1 MKKRFAAA
9 ILLWLGLR
17 GLAAAQSPTPA
28 AAQAPA
34 QAPAPTAAQV
44 SAESSAGKPSA
55 PLGAP
60 LKITEGGT
68 SLVARF
74 PTDNPFGAALDSPAM
89 PPVKPLI
96 PKVLM
101 TDEMYVAIRVDAK
114 GKATSFKRVRDPI
127 PSIGADT
134 QKSLLRWVFDPPK
147 KGGQPVDTWTSLK
160 LDLAMEVDPLKIE
173 LLQLTPVTR
182 DAPIPTPF
190 EWPAAAAWFDALKP
204 APPTDGSVAL
214 EQLDVPPVPRKTP
227 WSADSL
233 KHAINLKLLV
243 RITAAGKVD
252 RLVPLQVSDPFLIP
266 YLKKGLALLVFKPA
280 RAGNAN
286 VDSWNEVLLTGTI
299 DASIELKQIVSL
311 RKSLA
316 GS

>member
-1 MKKRFAAA
+1 MKKWFVAA
-9 ILLWLGLR
+9 ILLWPG
-17 GLAAAQSPTPA
+17 SYEWA

-34 QAPAPTAAQV
+34 PAPTAAPT
-44 SAESSAGKPSA
+44 ASSSSETTPGKAAA

-60 LKITEGGT
+60 LKITESGT
-68 SLVARF
+68 TLVARF
-74 PTDNPFGAALDSPAM
+74 PTDNPFGSAVDSPPM
-89 PPVKPLI
+89 PPVKPVI
-96 PKVLM
+96 PKILM

-114 GKATSFKRVRDPI
+114 GKTTASKRIRDPI
-127 PSIGADT
+127 PFLAADT

-147 KGGQPVDTWTSLK
+147 KGGQPVDTWASAK
-160 LDLAMEVDPLKIE
+160 LELAMEVDPLKIE
-173 LLQLTPVTR
+173 QLQLTPVTR
-182 DAPIPTPF
+182 ESPIPTPF
-190 EWPAAAAWFDALKP
+190 EWPAGASWFEAQTS
-204 APPTDGSVAL
+204 APPSDGAVPL
-214 EQLDVPPVPRKTP
+214 EQLDGPPTPRKTP
-227 WSADSL
+227 WYADSL
-233 KHAINLKLLV
+233 KHPINLRLLV

-266 YLKKGLALLVFKPA
+266 YLRKGLALLAFRPA

-316 GS
+316 GLP

>member
-1 MKKRFAAA
+1 MKNRLAAA
-9 ILLWLGLR
+9 ILLWPCLF
-17 GLAAAQSPTPA
+17 GLAE
-28 AAQAPA
+28 A
-34 QAPAPTAAQV
+34 QAPAPAPTGAPASTETA
-44 SAESSAGKPSA
+44 AGKPST

-60 LKITEGGT
+60 LKITEAGST
-68 SLVARF
+68 LVARF
-74 PTDNPFGAALDSPAM
+74 PADNPFGSAVDSPAM
-89 PPVKPLI
+89 PPVKPVI
-96 PKVLM
+96 PKILM

-127 PSIGADT
+127 PSIAADT
-134 QKSLLRWVFDPPK
+134 QKSLLRWIFDPPR
-147 KGGQPVDTWTSLK
+147 KGGQPVDTWTSVK

-173 LLQLTPVTR
+173 VLQLTPVTR
-182 DAPIPTPF
+182 ESPIPTPF
-190 EWPAAAAWFDALKP
+190 EWPAAAAWLEAQKP
-204 APPTDGSVAL
+204 APPSDGSVPL
-214 EQLDVPPVPRKTP
+214 EQLDNPPAPRKTP

-233 KHAINLKLLV
+233 KHPINLKLLV

-266 YLKKGLALLVFKPA
+266 YLKKGLSLLVFKPA
-280 RAGNAN
+280 RTGNAN

-299 DASIELKQIVSL
+299 DNSIELKQIVSL